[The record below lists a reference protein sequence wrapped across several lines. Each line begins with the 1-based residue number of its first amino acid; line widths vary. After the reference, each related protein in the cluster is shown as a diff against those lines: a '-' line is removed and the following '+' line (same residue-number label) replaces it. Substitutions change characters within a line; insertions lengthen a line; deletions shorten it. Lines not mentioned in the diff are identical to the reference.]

1 MGQRMA
7 YEIKNV
13 VIEAM
18 TVTQENMAEV
28 AAKFS
33 LPIKN
38 GQLYDSNGT
47 MVNPGRIVVRF
58 ENGIIKIFS
67 DTIFNMLFSEKTY
80 KLSDIPDLSKDIKR
94 KNWGEIYLKNMGYC
108 FVQCDAEGIVQ
119 PYQFTAEDFQA
130 TDWIVKE

>member
-1 MGQRMA
+1 MEHMA

-18 TVTQENMAEV
+18 TVTQENASEV
-28 AAKFS
+28 AAKFG

-38 GQLYDSNGT
+38 GQLYDTNGT

-80 KLSDIPDLSKDIKR
+80 KLSDIPDLTKDIKR
-94 KNWGEIYLKNMGYC
+94 KAWDGIYLKNMGYC
-108 FVQCDAEGIVQ
+108 APE
-119 PYQFTAEDFQA
+119 
-130 TDWIVKE
+130 